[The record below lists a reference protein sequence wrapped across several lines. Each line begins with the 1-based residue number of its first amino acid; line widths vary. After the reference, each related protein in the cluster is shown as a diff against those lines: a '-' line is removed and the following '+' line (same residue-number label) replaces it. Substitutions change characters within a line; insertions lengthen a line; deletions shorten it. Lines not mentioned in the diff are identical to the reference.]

1 MFLHFCFF
9 FIYFFNLSHS
19 REQRTELVLRR
30 LFVLTWKLV
39 DVFFEHQKASF
50 SHITLN
56 SFAVLRTNP
65 RKNQLQISL
74 FVYKVS
80 GKERRNSEVTRIS
93 GGKSRLSL
101 VHKFTNHARLSE
113 EIHASRILKLWRNKT
128 MRTITLNSYPATS
141 V

>member
-1 MFLHFCFF
+1 MW
-9 FIYFFNLSHS
+9 FNLN
-19 REQRTELVLRR
+19 
-30 LFVLTWKLV
+30 
-39 DVFFEHQKASF
+39 ASF
-50 SHITLN
+50 SHIALN

-141 V
+141 LQCSPPLMGYCKPFLKVNKQTNISSNNYPSSLHI